1 MRHGLVS
8 LVVVLFLAIPAGSLA
23 SVQHP
28 LDSLVWD
35 EYWTLLEV
43 LQEAGHLEGAAFPLV
58 QLVEPPKDQVWNWKP
73 SDEVPRQAR
82 ALLRKDGDGY
92 SATVDLTSGKVL
104 SFEKLEGVEVNFLG
118 SELGGH
124 SETVKSDKKV
134 QEALARRGY
143 DNLEFVI
150 CAGPP
155 PGYYGTPW
163 QKGKRVANY
172 TCSDTRRSRNPWTR
186 EIPGVTAVVDLEKS
200 EVIKVVE
207 EEIVEG
213 GPRFAEYDRAS
224 LGEPREVPGP
234 IHTTQPLGPG
244 YERDGNVF
252 SWQGWRFHVRADQRV
267 GPIIST
273 VTHGDRPILYQGFL
287 SEMFVPYQDPSF
299 GWYQR
304 NFLDLGEF
312 PGLGGTLKPLV
323 DGDCPGHAEY
333 LNSVVAGGD
342 GRPVD
347 VPGVLCVFE
356 REPGDPAWRHGADG
370 PQSRH
375 KRDLVV
381 RSAAVV
387 GNYDYVFDWTFQQ
400 DGSLRVAIGATG
412 IVESKAVS
420 QATADSGERVADVGV
435 GGGVGEPAPRA
446 TADAASGEA
455 ADAYGHFVDRHIVA
469 VNHDHYFS
477 YRLDLDVDGTDNNF
491 RIDRLVPKEL
501 PRDHPRRSLWV
512 VEGEVA
518 ENENDAMLD
527 MNMKKPALWRVTSR
541 SRRNHVGY
549 PTSYQLK
556 PGRNAATLLAPDDY
570 PRQRAGFIDHHLW
583 VTPYAPDELYA
594 AGEHPTLSEPGMGLP
609 EWTES
614 NRELDGDVVLWHT
627 VGMHHFVRAED
638 WPVMPVMWH
647 SFELRPFDFF
657 DHNPAMDLP

>member
-1 MRHGLVS
+1 MRHAL
-8 LVVVLFLAIPAGSLA
+8 LVVVLLLAILSGSPAA
-23 SVQHP
+23 AVQHP
-28 LDSLVWD
+28 LDSLTWD

-58 QLVEPPKDQVWNWKP
+58 QLAEPPKEQVWSWKA
-73 SDEVPRQAR
+73 SDEMPRRAR

-92 SATVDLTSGKVL
+92 SVMVDLTNQKVD
-104 SFEKLEGVEVNFLG
+104 SFEKLEGVEVNLLA
-118 SELGGH
+118 SEIVGKG
-124 SETVKSDKKV
+124 EVVKADKRV

-143 DNLEFVI
+143 DQLDFIN
-150 CAGPP
+150 CGGPP
-155 PGYYGTPW
+155 PGFYATPW

-172 TCSDTRRSRNPWTR
+172 TCSDTRRARNPWTR
-186 EIPGVTAVVDLEKS
+186 EIPGITAVVDVEKG

-207 EEIVEG
+207 EEIVDG
-213 GPRFAEYDRAS
+213 GPRLEEYDRAT
-224 LGEPREVPGP
+224 LGKPRDVPGP

-252 SWQGWRFHVRADQRV
+252 VWQGWRFHVRADQRV

-304 NFLDLGEF
+304 NFLDFGEF

-323 DGDCPGHAEY
+323 DGDCPAHAEY
-333 LNSVVAGGD
+333 LNTVVAGGD
-342 GRPVD
+342 GRPID
-347 VPGVLCVFE
+347 VPAVLCVFE

-370 PQSRH
+370 PQSRT

-420 QATADSGERVADVGV
+420 QATADAPARVADVGV

-446 TADAASGEA
+446 AADASSGVA

-501 PRDHPRRSLWV
+501 PSDHPRRSLWV

-518 ENENDAMLD
+518 ESENDAMLD
-527 MNMKKPALWRVTSR
+527 LNLKKPALWRVTSR
-541 SRRNHVGY
+541 SRKNHVGY

-556 PGRNAATLLAPDDY
+556 PGRNAATLLSPDDY
-570 PRQRAGFIDHHLW
+570 PRRRAGFIDHHLW
-583 VTPYAPDELYA
+583 VTPYQADELYA

-609 EWTES
+609 EWTKS
-614 NRELDGDVVLWHT
+614 NRSLDGDVVLWHT

-657 DHNPAMDLP
+657 DQNPAMDLP